1 MHMKKNFLLLGL
13 LAFVAFFISSC
24 SQEDVVNDT
33 KGASPESIKVE
44 KMTNLFKTY
53 NWNLDT
59 TIPEKE
65 RNKLILQMDYD
76 KVKEFLENLNKGIK
90 FEKKDTLVG
99 EVKAKASKTRG
110 ITEHHYSITGTHYN
124 ALTQSN
130 TISRID
136 MTYTPPRTPKV
147 TITGSSISANYG
159 GMTWTPDES
168 NPKDFYFSGN
178 RCNISLNG
186 IIRYKP
192 FYSGKQIMAGY
203 VTKNRSGYLDGGKV
217 ERLH

>member
-1 MHMKKNFLLLGL
+1 MKKKFLLLGL

-33 KGASPESIKVE
+33 NGASPESVKVE

-110 ITEHHYSITGTHYN
+110 ITERD
-124 ALTQSN
+124 LCK
-130 TISRID
+130 
-136 MTYTPPRTPKV
+136 TYHPLNSHLYTLRRMNIFDQKMPLEV
-147 TITGSSISANYG
+147 T
-159 GMTWTPDES
+159 
-168 NPKDFYFSGN
+168 F
-178 RCNISLNG
+178 
-186 IIRYKP
+186 
-192 FYSGKQIMAGY
+192 
-203 VTKNRSGYLDGGKV
+203 
-217 ERLH
+217 